1 MAPSLAVRK
10 EADWKHM
17 SVAAPAL
24 WAIDMHFT
32 EPSTFRIRCC
42 GERSRSFL
50 CSLMLDYKTR
60 GVTVPSYRKAFDLN
74 LLSACDVWIT
84 LSGT

>member
-17 SVAAPAL
+17 SVAVPAL

-32 EPSTFRIRCC
+32 EPSTF
-42 GERSRSFL
+42 GYAAAASA
-50 CSLMLDYKTR
+50 R
-60 GVTVPSYRKAFDLN
+60 GHFYAH
-74 LLSACDVWIT
+74 
-84 LSGT
+84 